1 MIDYNQ
7 YQEIYNDA
15 IDKTEQF
22 SHGNRSRYSDD
33 TLTSVADALSHE
45 YNISYSDARG
55 FAQLALGEL
64 LHNPLSETFKR
75 AVKGWSKY
83 EHGINGNFSLNPNVI
98 TKLFIQK
105 EHLSDFYEW
114 TNEIVVIE
122 LIYVTENVNS
132 NQLLVVVNGIKLL
145 VRYMN
150 ISVDDA
156 KSKFEQYLHEYIVDD
171 INEVLSDFV
180 NEHDLTV
187 AESAINLW
195 TNGIVNIILSE
206 MFASSGLTNILS
218 MLTNTQMYLRS
229 CINNMV
235 NPNIIAI
242 DKEYIENIILVKIN
256 EALIRLLSVTLDGII
271 SYMINIYYN
280 PMTMMKIVSVVID
293 MIEYLY

>member
-7 YQEIYNDA
+7 CQEIYSDA
-15 IDKTEQF
+15 VNKTEQF
-22 SHGNRSRYSDD
+22 SHGNKSRYSDD
-33 TLTSVADALSHE
+33 TLTSVADALSQE

-83 EHGINGNFSLNPNVI
+83 EHGVSGNFSLNPNII

-114 TNEIVVIE
+114 VNDIVVNE
-122 LIYVTENVNS
+122 LIYVTETVNS
-132 NQLLVVVNGIKLL
+132 NQLLVILNGIKLL
-145 VRYMN
+145 LRYMN
-150 ISVDDA
+150 VSVDEA
-156 KSKFEQYLHEYIVDD
+156 RSKFEQSLHEYIVDA

-195 TNGIVNIILSE
+195 TNGIVNIILNE
-206 MFASSGLTNILS
+206 MFSSSGLTNVLS
-218 MLTNTQMYLRS
+218 MLNNTKTYLRS
-229 CINNMV
+229 CINSMINTNV
-235 NPNIIAI
+235 IAT
-242 DKEYIENIILVKIN
+242 DKEYIENVILVKVD
-256 EALIRLLSVTLDGII
+256 EAVIRLLPVTLDGIV
-271 SYMINIYYN
+271 SHMINVYYN
-280 PMTMMKIVSVVID
+280 PMAMMKVASVIID